1 MGQVR
6 ARRPFQASTREHAGG
21 LSMACWCIV
30 ACLIKHA
37 VSQAE
42 QEFSPG
48 TWSASVRGEVERGVS
63 VGATGQT
70 ALQQRAREQ
79 LRPLHYRITPPRCCL
94 QRPSEGGAVAAC
106 QCWANARSLAN
117 EGATALSTQVT
128 ASEGFAQHD
137 ARRCG
142 SLAAVETRWPGRGC
156 SGRRASAELVLVPK
170 QPVCARSSAGGRWRA
185 MAGNGG
191 ARPPRCRHGRPA
203 AQKTHG
209 TQSSRDTDMPLPSG

>member
-1 MGQVR
+1 MRLSGGR
-6 ARRPFQASTREHAGG
+6 WREGFQS
-21 LSMACWCIV
+21 
-30 ACLIKHA
+30 
-37 VSQAE
+37 
-42 QEFSPG
+42 
-48 TWSASVRGEVERGVS
+48 
-63 VGATGQT
+63 
-70 ALQQRAREQ
+70 EQ
-79 LRPLHYRITPPRCCL
+79 LAKLLCSSAQGSSCGRCITASPHH
-94 QRPSEGGAVAAC
+94 GAAC
-106 QCWANARSLAN
+106 RGRRKGEQWQRVNAGPMLGPLGAN